1 MKPIVFHVEA
11 AGEFRSVEFTFA
23 SEPEVRRVRSWRKMT
38 SATDAGEFAAL
49 AAKRWFYYT
58 RQGATVAS
66 LDELRRAI
74 MRNPRAELAFL
85 LVASAEWARVAPIL
99 RTCGLVSEAERS
111 SLLALCIEWS
121 RYQEAH
127 GKVRSLG
134 TIVQKGPT
142 KIPIVNPYLM
152 VANHAMALCLKLWA
166 ELGLTPSSRSR
177 LAAIPA
183 GDMPELSKWG
193 GDL

>member
-1 MKPIVFHVEA
+1 MRGNPSKTRLNAREA
-11 AGEFRSVEFTFA
+11 MPQR
-23 SEPEVRRVRSWRKMT
+23 
-38 SATDAGEFAAL
+38 ATAAFDVPPVQL
-49 AAKRWFYYT
+49 ADDP
-58 RQGATVAS
+58 VA
-66 LDELRRAI
+66 A
-74 MRNPRAELAFL
+74 
-85 LVASAEWARVAPIL
+85 AEWARVAPIL
-99 RTCGLVSEAERS
+99 RMCGLVSEAERS
-111 SLLALCIEWS
+111 SLLALCTEWS

-127 GKVRSLG
+127 AKVRSLG
-134 TIVQKGPT
+134 MIVQKGPA

-152 VANHAMALCLKLWA
+152 VANHAMALCLKLWS